1 MCAGCTPG
9 SSPCLPSSSL
19 FSLSACLLPPP
30 PISLP
35 LDYSSLDLIACIL
48 ACRVWQVL
56 SLGNIGEVYCCN
68 NHNGNPSFLCI
79 FWVTQSHT
87 IVMMQALPLLPL
99 YGGLNE
105 KCPSEAQL
113 VPSWWHCV
121 RRHCS
126 LAEGIISPG
135 VGFESPQAHPT
146 SNFFFLHFVRG
157 WRHDLLVY

>member
-35 LDYSSLDLIACIL
+35 LDYSSLDLIACMS
-48 ACRVWQVL
+48 ACGVWQVL

-105 KCPSEAQL
+105 KCPSEAPIFRLL
-113 VPSWWHCV
+113 VPSW
-121 RRHCS
+121 RHCLGRRCS
-126 LAEGIISPG
+126 SGEGTMSSGVCFRACNLAY
-135 VGFESPQAHPT
+135 
-146 SNFFFLHFVRG
+146 FL
-157 WRHDLLVY
+157 LALSTCVYG